1 MPVIFRPVG
10 FNRNF
15 EIKTILQNNLTL
27 VKIIEIFTKF
37 GLLPDDFNNIRFI
50 FNLETITFDR
60 TLQINNEENTIVF
73 VFTNDDVIKDK
84 LSQIF
89 SKYATNS
96 DNVPSIFFNSSDWSS
111 NPLGSNPLGSNP
123 SGSNQIKNNC
133 VQVDSELQK
142 PIVDQVD
149 EESYEL
155 TEEVINNMNLK
166 TVKLFENENFKQ
178 LIRIFNTDPDIIK
191 TFLSYVSHGDIVKLN
206 IPSQLNKPDNY
217 DNEML
222 RLKELGV
229 TNNDNQIL
237 STLEKYNG
245 HLNLTLRD
253 LLFFQ

>member
-37 GLLPDDFNNIRFI
+37 GLLSDDFNNIRFI
-50 FNLETITFDR
+50 FNLETITFDK
-60 TLQINNEENTIVF
+60 TLQLNNEENIIVF
-73 VFTNDDVIKDK
+73 VFTNDDMIKDK

-89 SKYATNS
+89 SKYATDS
-96 DNVPSIFFNSSDWSS
+96 DIAPSIFFNSSNS
-111 NPLGSNPLGSNP
+111 NP
-123 SGSNQIKNNC
+123 NQMKNNC

-155 TEEVINNMNLK
+155 TEEIINNMNLK

-191 TFLSYVSHGDIVKLN
+191 TFLSFVSHGDIVKLN
-206 IPSQLNKPDNY
+206 IPSQLNKQDNY
-217 DNEML
+217 DGEML
-222 RLKELGV
+222 KLKELGV
-229 TNNDNQIL
+229 MNNDDQIL